1 MSVRI
6 YYPAFQA
13 VRRNPWVA
21 MDPFQTTFCGFP
33 VARNPLHDVVESA
46 VLRAVIDQL
55 ADGRTQENQEQINTK
70 EPLTFKLDLAGF
82 EPENIKLKTVGQK
95 LIIDAE
101 TEESDENEG
110 CQSYSVKKYHRTI
123 TLPDDVKPNDV
134 TSLWTNEGV
143 LRITAPV
150 TSLPSPQQENEVD
163 ITMEDEPP
171 AETSNDEDTINKQE
185 KTEQQQA

>member
-1 MSVRI
+1 MSMRI
-6 YYPAFQA
+6 YYPAFQV

-33 VARNPLHDVVESA
+33 VARNPLHEVESA

-55 ADGRTQENQEQINTK
+55 AERKTQNKEYTK
-70 EPLTFKLDLAGF
+70 EPLTFKLDLSGF

-95 LIIDAE
+95 LIVDAE
-101 TEESDENEG
+101 TEESNEKEG
-110 CQSYSVKKYHRTI
+110 CQSYSVRKYHRTI
-123 TLPDDVKPNDV
+123 TLPDDVKPDDV
-134 TSLWTNEGV
+134 TSLLTKEGV

-150 TSLPSPQQENEVD
+150 TSLPSPQEEKEVA

-171 AETSNDEDTINKQE
+171 VEISKDDDTSYVNEKAE
-185 KTEQQQA
+185 EQQA